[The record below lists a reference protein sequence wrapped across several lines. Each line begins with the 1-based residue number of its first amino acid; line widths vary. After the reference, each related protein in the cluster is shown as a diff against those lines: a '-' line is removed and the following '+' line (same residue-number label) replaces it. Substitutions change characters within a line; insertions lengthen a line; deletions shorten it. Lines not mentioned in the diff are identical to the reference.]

1 MHIIF
6 LQAGMALGMVLIF
19 VLGAALII
27 GVPTLVFL
35 AKKKNKMYESYSTF
49 DKFTFTFMMTVL
61 SILLV
66 GGIIISLFSMIRLDI
81 S

>member
-1 MHIIF
+1 MNIFF
-6 LQAGMALGMVLIF
+6 LQVGIALGMVLIF
-19 VLGAALII
+19 VLGAALVL

-35 AKKKNKMYESYSTF
+35 AKRKNKLYDSYSTF
-49 DKFTFTFMMTVL
+49 NKFTFTFMVTVL

-66 GGIIISLFSMIRLDI
+66 GGIVIGLFSMIRLDI